1 MQFFAIARKLPFKFG
16 TNASALYCRH
26 FNVDLNEIASTG
38 LYGVWDGEQMIK
50 APDPYAILVMA
61 YYAHVTAM
69 RMKGDREDM
78 TLEAFIEA
86 CNEEEGI
93 LNVFQKAMLSSKL
106 LGFRLD
112 GKKEEIKKKEDV
124 S

>member
-1 MQFFAIARKLPFKFG
+1 MQFFAIGRKLPFKFG

-26 FNVDLNEIASTG
+26 FGVDLNEIASTG
-38 LYGVWDGEQMIK
+38 LFGVWKDEELIK
-50 APDPYAILVMA
+50 PPDPYAILVMA
-61 YYAHVTAM
+61 YYAHITAV
-69 RMKGDREDM
+69 RMKGEKEDL

-86 CNEEEGI
+86 CNEEEGL
-93 LNVFQKAMLSSKL
+93 LNVFQQAMLSSKL